1 MVLMWIIADVITTVH
16 ELLQITAGI
25 MTPSSRQTLAQ
36 NYTVMETNYAGMWKT
51 FMKQNSEVYSL
62 DQDGFKSKLC
72 I

>member
-16 ELLQITAGI
+16 ELLQIASI
-25 MTPSSRQTLAQ
+25 MTPSSRQTQAQ
-36 NYTVMETNYAGMWKT
+36 NYSVMETNYAGMWKT
-51 FMKQNSEVYSL
+51 FMKQNSEVYGP